1 MDHSAIKQVFTIE
14 TTLCLLSAKP
24 NQQPFQMANLA
35 LFTMQNPPYAFIA

>member
-14 TTLCLLSAKP
+14 TTLCLLSATP
-24 NQQPFQMANLA
+24 NEPFQMANLA